1 MFRLIQKGVRFE
13 WAKVSKE
20 AFERLKKLLTPKYK
34 CLLDMGSLVGFFVNL
49 REGVKISRRALQAK
63 TSSSSSFEERMKRGL
78 PTKRKIANVKHVIA
92 VASGKGGVGKSTTA
106 VNLALAIASTFH
118 YKVGILDA
126 DLFGPSIPKLMN
138 LKGQPGLTPDDKLI
152 PLVNYGVKAMSMGF
166 LADESSPIVWR
177 GLMVTLQQFLY
188 QVHWDGLDLLVI
200 DMPPGTGDTQ
210 LTITQ
215 QIELDGVVII
225 STPQDLALLDVRK
238 AINMFKKVNVPILGT
253 IQNMSM
259 FICPNCNHK
268 THIFGNNGVVKLSKE
283 LNVEMLGEIPLDYEI
298 CDSSDKGN
306 PVVLFPKKIDN
317 NFIRKSYVDISKKI
331 INKIVDK

>member
-1 MFRLIQKGVRFE
+1 MKAPPQTPNKIIGTI
-13 WAKVSKE
+13 
-20 AFERLKKLLTPKYK
+20 KK
-34 CLLDMGSLVGFFVNL
+34 
-49 REGVKISRRALQAK
+49 EGVKISRRALQAK

-177 GLMVTLQQFLY
+177 GLMVSL
-188 QVHWDGLDLLVI
+188 
-200 DMPPGTGDTQ
+200 
-210 LTITQ
+210 
-215 QIELDGVVII
+215 
-225 STPQDLALLDVRK
+225 
-238 AINMFKKVNVPILGT
+238 
-253 IQNMSM
+253 
-259 FICPNCNHK
+259 
-268 THIFGNNGVVKLSKE
+268 
-283 LNVEMLGEIPLDYEI
+283 
-298 CDSSDKGN
+298 
-306 PVVLFPKKIDN
+306 
-317 NFIRKSYVDISKKI
+317 
-331 INKIVDK
+331 

>member
-177 GLMVTLQQFLY
+177 GLMVSL
-188 QVHWDGLDLLVI
+188 
-200 DMPPGTGDTQ
+200 
-210 LTITQ
+210 
-215 QIELDGVVII
+215 
-225 STPQDLALLDVRK
+225 
-238 AINMFKKVNVPILGT
+238 
-253 IQNMSM
+253 
-259 FICPNCNHK
+259 
-268 THIFGNNGVVKLSKE
+268 
-283 LNVEMLGEIPLDYEI
+283 
-298 CDSSDKGN
+298 
-306 PVVLFPKKIDN
+306 
-317 NFIRKSYVDISKKI
+317 
-331 INKIVDK
+331 